1 MPAIILIAIKINKLI
16 DEIGRL
22 EIVAGGVLLLAFIG
36 FFEACHIF
44 VFMD

>member
-16 DEIGRL
+16 DEVGSV

-36 FFEACHIF
+36 FFEACYIS